1 MEVLV
6 VRGRL
11 GGLWCLV
18 VLLALILGAC
28 TEEKPPLVKVLRPVR
43 YQAVIITSG
52 ERVRTF
58 AGTSKA
64 GEETQLSFKVS
75 GTMRRKPVKVG
86 DTAKRGQLIAELDPA
101 DYTQTLN
108 SPAWR

>member
-6 VRGRL
+6 VRGRH
-11 GGLWCLV
+11 GGLWGLV

-28 TEEKPPLVKVLRPVR
+28 TEEKPPVVKVLRPVR

-52 ERVRTF
+52 ER
-58 AGTSKA
+58 
-64 GEETQLSFKVS
+64 
-75 GTMRRKPVKVG
+75 
-86 DTAKRGQLIAELDPA
+86 GQLIAELDPK

>member
-1 MEVLV
+1 MSGEYQSPNNRPV
-6 VRGRL
+6 
-11 GGLWCLV
+11 
-18 VLLALILGAC
+18 
-28 TEEKPPLVKVLRPVR
+28 VKVLRPVR

-86 DTAKRGQLIAELDPA
+86 DTVKRGQLIAELDPK